1 MRPQI
6 ESTPD
11 VDVFKEGKLTL
22 YVDLKKSTGQAFVK
36 RLCKQA
42 DVLIDPFRAG
52 VLEKMNL
59 NPSELLALNKRLIV
73 ARLTGYGQIESGDS
87 SEGNLALR
95 SGHDINYIGLSGLL
109 SQFTAAKSGK
119 PVFPVNILGKRERE
133 CLISIRI

>member
-1 MRPQI
+1 MLQI
-6 ESTPD
+6 ENTPE

-59 NPSELLALNKRLIV
+59 NPNELLALNKRLIV
-73 ARLTGYGQIESGDS
+73 ARLTGYGQIEAGDS
-87 SEGNLALR
+87 PAGNLALR
-95 SGHDINYIGLSGLL
+95 SGHDINYIALSGLL

-133 CLISIRI
+133 NV